1 MQRRKFLRQ
10 IGYSLPAAL
19 AFPAIVSSCKKEDDV
34 PSSGIQKIDK
44 YKNYEVIVIGA
55 GASGLYTGWYLQERG
70 FKVTVLEASGQI
82 GGRIRHLKGFTDFD
96 IELGAEEIHGS
107 LSPWYDIVNASG
119 AEFMT
124 SPTQDFYYFKQDF
137 SNPNEKALKSE
148 AEALQYN
155 QFIKAKDF
163 IDRAYAW
170 SGADATVEQQLA
182 AENLWEMF
190 GVVNGMLSNEHGTSN
205 DRLSL
210 KGLAAE
216 DVLWSA
222 GEGNFKLKDRTMLS
236 ILEEKFASILGKVE
250 LNRQVKNI
258 NYSGQKTVLTDQTGK
273 TWQADRVV
281 ITVPMSILR
290 DGDISFTPA
299 LPSTKQDAFQNVG
312 MGAGMKALF
321 KFSQP
326 FWEDLDGLVANVGSI
341 FGNNDVPE
349 IYISS
354 YGRGN
359 IPVITASINGFKAEQ
374 FSQLGS
380 GAAGTILAN
389 LDNIFATGNVA
400 SSSLLQNG
408 SYIMDWSK
416 EPFIKG
422 AYSFPKVGGSL
433 IFRKEL
439 ASPVGEQLFF
449 AGEATHFKGHSGT
462 VHGAIESGIRVAQ
475 EIEDSIA

>member
-10 IGYSLPAAL
+10 IGYSLPTAL
-19 AFPAIVSSCKKEDDV
+19 AFPAIISSCKKEDDT
-34 PSSGIQKIDK
+34 PKSGIQKVDK
-44 YKNYEVIVIGA
+44 YKNFEVVVVGA

-70 FKVTVLEASGQI
+70 FKVTILEASGQI
-82 GGRIRHLKGFTDFD
+82 GGRIRHLSGFSDFD

-107 LSPWYDIVNASG
+107 LSPWYDIVKATG
-119 AEFMT
+119 AEFLT
-124 SPTQDFYYFKQDF
+124 SPTEDYYYFKQDF
-137 SNPNEKALKSE
+137 GNPNEKPLKNG

-163 IDRAYAW
+163 INRAYTW
-170 SGADATVEQQLA
+170 SGTDATVEQQLA

-190 GVVNGMLSNEHGTSN
+190 GVVNGMLSNELGTSN

-210 KGLAAE
+210 KGLSAE
-216 DVLWSA
+216 SVLNTA
-222 GEGNFKLKDRTMLS
+222 GTESFKLKNRTMLS
-236 ILEEKFASILGKVE
+236 ILEEKFDTIWGKVE

-258 NYSGQKTVLTDQTGK
+258 NLSGTKAVLTDQTGK

-281 ITVPMSILR
+281 VTAPMSILR
-290 DGDISFTPA
+290 DGDITFTPA

-326 FWEDLDGLVANVGSI
+326 FWEDLDGLVSNLGSI
-341 FGNNDVPE
+341 YGNNDVPE
-349 IYISS
+349 IYVSS
-354 YGRGN
+354 YGKGN

-374 FSQLGS
+374 FSTMGS

-389 LDNIFATGNVA
+389 FDNIFAAGNVA

-422 AYSFPKVGGSL
+422 AFSYPKVGGSL

-439 ASPVGEQLFF
+439 ASPVGEQLYF
-449 AGEATHFKGHSGT
+449 AGEATHFEGHSGT
-462 VHGAIESGIRVAQ
+462 VHGAIESGIRVAL